1 MCKRCKHL
9 FFLKKFKKKLLFS
22 FLFPLYL
29 CLVFQSVSIVFF
41 FSFFFFQLEGKHFK
55 QKIAGERKML
65 EQMAREYNLKKNG
78 KQQNVL
84 KDHDRLTQ
92 SPVREQEVPAKVD
105 QGL

>member
-1 MCKRCKHL
+1 MIPTLLMSSFSICKYWF
-9 FFLKKFKKKLLFS
+9 FFLS
-22 FLFPLYL
+22 
-29 CLVFQSVSIVFF
+29 
-41 FSFFFFQLEGKHFK
+41 FFFQLEWKHFK

-65 EQMAREYNLKKNG
+65 EQMAREYNFKKNG